1 MGCSCYHHRT
11 LGVIHGGRRADE
23 VNGVL
28 NHTPEEKRAFSRRA
42 WVTKLIYSTFSLI

>member
-1 MGCSCYHHRT
+1 MGCSCYYHRT

-28 NHTPEEKRAFSRRA
+28 NHMPEEKRAFSRRA
-42 WVTKLIYSTFSLI
+42 WVSKLIYSISSLI